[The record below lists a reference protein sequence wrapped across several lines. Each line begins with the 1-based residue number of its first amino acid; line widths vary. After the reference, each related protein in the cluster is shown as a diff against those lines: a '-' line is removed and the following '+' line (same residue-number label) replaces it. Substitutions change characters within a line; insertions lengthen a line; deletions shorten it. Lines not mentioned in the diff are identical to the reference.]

1 MEGKPLEVIEYTHKV
16 KVQGGVEITFSKSGL
31 NGTYSWKDEAGGLS
45 GHNFLTYVMAV
56 ADAKKKIF
64 QDLHGRD

>member
-1 MEGKPLEVIEYTHKV
+1 MEDKSLEVIEYTKV
-16 KVQGGVEITFSKSGL
+16 LGVEITFFKSGL

>member
-1 MEGKPLEVIEYTHKV
+1 MEGKPLEYEKE
-16 KVQGGVEITFSKSGL
+16 KVQGVEITFSRSA
-31 NGTYSWKDEAGGLS
+31 NGTYSWEDGVGGLS

-56 ADAKKKIF
+56 ADAKKKLF

>member
-1 MEGKPLEVIEYTHKV
+1 MEDKSLEVIEYT
-16 KVQGGVEITFSKSGL
+16 KVQGVEITFSKSAS
-31 NGTYSWKDEAGGLS
+31 GTYSWKDEAGGLS

-56 ADAKKKIF
+56 ADVKKKIF

>member
-16 KVQGGVEITFSKSGL
+16 MVQGRVEITFSRSA

-56 ADAKKKIF
+56 ADVKKKIF